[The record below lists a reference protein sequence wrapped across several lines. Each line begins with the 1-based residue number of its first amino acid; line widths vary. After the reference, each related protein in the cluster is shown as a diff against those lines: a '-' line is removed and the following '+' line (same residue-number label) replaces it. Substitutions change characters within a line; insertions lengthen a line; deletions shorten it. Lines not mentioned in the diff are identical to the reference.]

1 MQLKFPATLNA
12 TKLAK
17 VAVSDGGLDELIKNL
32 EVHHLVV
39 CWDDPEDP
47 EEEPIKFWGFL
58 NKVTF
63 DGETRKYEILKSCSG
78 FGGNMYTVNYDHIQF
93 VLDVYCPSVFY
104 KNCCHQSIGNLIGMK
119 TTHSDKGDKYFAM
132 IRELPL
138 RDTRMYECCEVENVV
153 FTDDIPLGIVVKPDE
168 ANAVAKEA

>member
-1 MQLKFPATLNA
+1 MKLKFPATLNA

-17 VAVSDGGLDELIKNL
+17 VAVSDAGLDDLIKNL

-39 CWDDPEDP
+39 CWDDPKDP
-47 EEEPIKFWGFL
+47 EEEPIKYWGFL

-63 DGETRKYEILKSCSG
+63 DGQTRKYEILKCCLDG
-78 FGGNMYTVNYDHIQF
+78 DMYTVDYDHIQF

-104 KNCCHQSIGNLIGMK
+104 KNCCHQSIGNMIGLK
-119 TTHSDKGDKYFAM
+119 TIRSDKGDKYVAV

-138 RDTRMYECCEVENVV
+138 RDTRMCEYCEVENVV
-153 FTDDIPLGIVVKPDE
+153 FTNDIKLGIVVKPDE
-168 ANAVAKEA
+168 ANAVEKEA